1 MAVFRDVDDTNKL
14 KVFIWL
20 RHEKN
25 GDEIREEGAGAPRDD
40 LSLEGP
46 RHRVPDVAPSSIS

>member
-1 MAVFRDVDDTNKL
+1 MAKARIQL
-14 KVFIWL
+14 P
-20 RHEKN
+20 RH